1 MQILFLA
8 AMAAAAAAAASSSS
22 TFALNAVPNNSTN
35 VNLVTTYAHLYQKYR
50 IPPPPSLS
58 SALHQRTLAKRSSS
72 SSGCATSGSVTAHP
86 NAFVDGAYLIDVDI
100 GTPPRRFHLN
110 LDTGSSDVWV
120 YGSVIPDKFLSGQT
134 QYDPARSRTAQLLL
148 PPVLWLAGYI
158 DFSFVGG
165 IVYRETVTVL
175 TEEGKGQGRLVVE
188 DQGLQVA
195 TVVSESIA
203 QDRGMDGIMGLGF
216 DKLNFAFPT
225 KQKTWFSNIKHR
237 LSAPLF
243 TVDFRHREQGKFT
256 FGYIDEAVGP
266 LTYTPVDASAGYWTW
281 TSPGYAVGN
290 GPFQQRA
297 LTGTLDTGTTIMIM
311 PSDVVKAYYAG
322 VPGATYSAAEHG
334 YVFDCGAALPDFTF
348 GVASNA
354 TIKVPGSYIEASTAE
369 NEPGKCV
376 GALQSGFGDIVVF
389 GAPALQASV
398 AVFDAEGLRIGW
410 ANKTLAA

>member
-1 MQILFLA
+1 MQILSLA

-22 TFALNAVPNNSTN
+22 TFALHAVPNNSTH

-58 SALHQRTLAKRSSS
+58 SALHHRALATRS

-120 YGSVIPDKFLSGQT
+120 HGSVIPDKFLRGQA
-134 QYDPARSRTAQLLL
+134 QYDPARSRTARLLL
-148 PPVLWLAGYI
+148 PPVLWLARYI

-165 IVYRETVTVL
+165 IVYRETVTVV
-175 TEEGKGQGRLVVE
+175 TEGSGEGLAVE

-195 TVVSESIA
+195 AVVSESIA

-216 DKLNFAFPT
+216 DQLNFAFPK

-266 LTYTPVDASAGYWTW
+266 ITYTPVDASAGYWTW

-311 PSDVVKAYYAG
+311 PADVVEAYYAG
-322 VPGATYSAAEHG
+322 VSGATYSAAEHG

-354 TIKVPGSYIEASTAE
+354 TINVPGSYIEASTAE
-369 NEPGKCV
+369 SAPGKCV
-376 GALQSGFGDIVVF
+376 GALQSGMGDMVVF
-389 GAPALQASV
+389 GAPALKASV